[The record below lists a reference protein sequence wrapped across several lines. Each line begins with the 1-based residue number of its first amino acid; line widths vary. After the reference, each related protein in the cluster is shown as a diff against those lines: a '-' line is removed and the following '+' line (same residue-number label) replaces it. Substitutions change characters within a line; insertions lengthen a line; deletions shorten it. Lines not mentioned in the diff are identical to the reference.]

1 MPSKKNIEQ
10 EYHVSQVIIVYKFV
24 LGFFELILGLGIL
37 FGGKQILDLYENF
50 KSQEILEDPRDLF
63 ITVIE
68 KLLPIILHHQTF
80 IILALIALGVVKM
93 IGSIGLWYRKHWGLD
108 LLVGLTI
115 ILLPFE
121 LYQLFPKP
129 SLLKLSYFLINILIA
144 LYLVEFKPK
153 DYFAKFKNRV
163 KR

>member
-1 MPSKKNIEQ
+1 MPKKNIEE
-10 EYHVSQVIIVYKFV
+10 EYHVSQVIIIYKFI
-24 LGFFELILGLGIL
+24 LGFFELLLGLGIL

-50 KSQEILEDPRDLF
+50 KSQEILEDPHDLL
-63 ITVIE
+63 ITVVE
-68 KLLPIILHHQTF
+68 KLVPFILHHQTF
-80 IILALIALGVVKM
+80 IIFALVALGIVKM
-93 IGSIGLWYRKHWGLD
+93 IGSVGLWQRKHWGLD

-129 SLLKLSYFLINILIA
+129 TLLKLSYFLINILIA

-153 DYFAKFKNRV
+153 DYFTRLKKRV
-163 KR
+163 KS